1 MGLLGDAEAT
11 LRISDRHRYR
21 SELALIELHRAEAR
35 LREAEAVDVDMGA
48 GTKQRLSRI
57 VRDLEQL
64 RPQPPGRKQG
74 GEIMNKLFG
83 EGQER
88 KEHVLAGMRRA
99 RSLVT
104 DALRFLNRAEPVLR
118 ERRRNVW
125 WTTWFFE
132 RRLRAVA
139 YSVWLSIFES
149 NTPIPFLGFEAA
161 MWKASTVADSLLD
174 ITLRMI
180 RVDAYRLATVVDAY
194 TSCARALQIRLLL
207 DDNIDRRRYHDREQQ
222 MRRLLQNAL
231 PRLEYVRQ
239 AREETDSLKPQ
250 SSMDDN
256 VQEYVKAVQRRSKI
270 IATEYLT
277 CS

>member
-1 MGLLGDAEAT
+1 
-11 LRISDRHRYR
+11 
-21 SELALIELHRAEAR
+21 
-35 LREAEAVDVDMGA
+35 
-48 GTKQRLSRI
+48 
-57 VRDLEQL
+57 
-64 RPQPPGRKQG
+64 
-74 GEIMNKLFG
+74 
-83 EGQER
+83 
-88 KEHVLAGMRRA
+88 
-99 RSLVT
+99 
-104 DALRFLNRAEPVLR
+104 
-118 ERRRNVW
+118 
-125 WTTWFFE
+125 
-132 RRLRAVA
+132 
-139 YSVWLSIFES
+139 
-149 NTPIPFLGFEAA
+149 
-161 MWKASTVADSLLD
+161 
-174 ITLRMI
+174 MI